1 MSFFVG
7 LRRFD
12 RFVCCLVVH
21 SFIRLFHAGRTA
33 RVEPASPLSG
43 RGSRAAPRAAE
54 SLTSSVS
61 EARGAAASRGKAR
74 TLVPS
79 LCRCRTALQRA
90 KPSRR
95 APCQRGRDGWA
106 HSRRGWGSGAA
117 VPVPLRSRQY
127 TQCSSTPCSAHA
139 RRACPL
145 RRSAA
150 SRRRGSRSTPAPG
163 TAQAQ
168 CRPRAVLVIGLVKLT
183 AQRGY

>member
-1 MSFFVG
+1 VSFFVG

-12 RFVCCLVVH
+12 RFVCLFVH

-33 RVEPASPLSG
+33 RVESASPLSG
-43 RGSRAAPRAAE
+43 SGSRAATRAAE

-127 TQCSSTPCSAHA
+127 KQCSSIPCSAHA